1 MNATHAIFQA
11 LGDSAILMLLVPWL
25 GSHVIRY
32 RARQVIAQDEDCN
45 WVYYSVFAYACYVAY
60 RLIEII
66 RWHDLT
72 SIDPVRTLAVVPVGI
87 IGIFTVVR
95 IMKLRHKVK
104 IYRNG
109 EQIDVFEPPSS
120 KVKIYGSRKISGV

>member
-25 GSHVIRY
+25 GSYVIRY
-32 RARQVIAQDEDCN
+32 RARQVIAQGEDCN

-109 EQIDVFEPPSS
+109 EQIDVLSHL
-120 KVKIYGSRKISGV
+120 RLR